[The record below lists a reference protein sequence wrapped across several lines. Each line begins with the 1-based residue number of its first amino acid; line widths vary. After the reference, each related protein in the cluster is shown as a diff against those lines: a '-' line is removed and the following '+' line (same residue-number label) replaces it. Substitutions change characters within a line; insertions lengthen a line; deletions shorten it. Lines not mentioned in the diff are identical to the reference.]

1 MRRYG
6 IYPYEYLGSSS
17 RLEETSLP
25 PREAFYCYL
34 SEWECSHNTT
44 SRLRGQASAMYKA
57 LESHGSG
64 SDIAQAM
71 LICIVIDKCD

>member
-34 SEWECSHNTT
+34 SEWECSQEDNDNALKAWSHF
-44 SRLRGQASAMYKA
+44 SRSSLK
-57 LESHGSG
+57 
-64 SDIAQAM
+64 D
-71 LICIVIDKCD
+71 C